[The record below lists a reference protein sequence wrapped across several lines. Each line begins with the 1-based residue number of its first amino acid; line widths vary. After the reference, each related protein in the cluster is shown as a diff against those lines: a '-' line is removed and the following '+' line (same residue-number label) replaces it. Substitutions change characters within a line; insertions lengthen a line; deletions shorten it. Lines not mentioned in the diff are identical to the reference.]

1 MIIMMI
7 KYKFWLEKFLWVSLG
22 MLKKM
27 DISWFWYDY
36 ERFIYI
42 YVIDCIIKKI
52 VSLKFCMILCI
63 EIILGKI

>member
-27 DISWFWYDY
+27 DISWFWLDY

-42 YVIDCIIKKI
+42 YVIDCII
-52 VSLKFCMILCI
+52 
-63 EIILGKI
+63 